1 MNKEEYEIKKE
12 IEKRLKCSNKSLW
25 NSLSKEKQDFVVNKY
40 YDANSIENV
49 GILKVL
55 EDNRGLRMN
64 LISIFIGLSLGLF
77 GNAAYDVVLKYLP
90 NGVFDAPILMG
101 FVVILFLSIREI
113 NKIAAE
119 HLGNNKVLE
128 YLLKSSPIIL
138 YKNMKIL
145 KIIKDSDIGSTFM
158 EPENFRERKAARAV
172 VFDENNKVAL
182 VYSTKNN
189 YHKLPGGG
197 VEEGEDFEIAVQ
209 RELIEEIGCTVENIK
224 ELGMVEEYRNKVGL
238 HQTSYCYTARVIEK
252 GTPELEANEI
262 MEGYVTQ
269 WLALDEAIEILE
281 KEKNVDHYDGKFM
294 WLRDITFLKEV
305 K

>member
-1 MNKEEYEIKKE
+1 ME
-12 IEKRLKCSNKSLW
+12 L
-25 NSLSKEKQDFVVNKY
+25 
-40 YDANSIENV
+40 
-49 GILKVL
+49 
-55 EDNRGLRMN
+55 RGL
-64 LISIFIGLSLGLF
+64 
-77 GNAAYDVVLKYLP
+77 
-90 NGVFDAPILMG
+90 
-101 FVVILFLSIREI
+101 
-113 NKIAAE
+113 
-119 HLGNNKVLE
+119 NN
-128 YLLKSSPIIL
+128 
-138 YKNMKIL
+138 KNMKIL
-145 KIIKDSDIGSTFM
+145 KIIKDSDIGSTFL

-182 VYSTKNN
+182 VYSKKNN

-197 VEEGEDFEIAVQ
+197 VEEGEDFETTVQ

-252 GTPELEANEI
+252 VTTKLEANEI
-262 MEGYVTQ
+262 IEGYVTQ
-269 WLALDEAIEILE
+269 WFALDEAIEILE